1 MRKDAGS
8 RGGVCETRRMFEG
21 RLVGIFVTATAGE
34 PMKALDEVQV
44 TPQGLA
50 GDRYESADG
59 TFSSNAGGGRHVTLI
74 EREAIDAV
82 NAEGDVSV
90 TATSTRRNL
99 LTEGVPLNH
108 LVGRTFRVGDVVLRG
123 VRLNEPCAYL
133 EGKNEPG
140 FRQAML
146 HRCGLRAEVVETGV
160 IRVGDV
166 IA

>member
-1 MRKDAGS
+1 MDAVVAS
-8 RGGVCETRRMFEG
+8 GVCETLRMFEG
-21 RLVGIFVTATAGE
+21 RLVGIFVTELSGE

-50 GDRYESADG
+50 GDRYESDGG
-59 TFSSNAGGGRHVTLI
+59 TFSGNPGGGRHVTLV

-82 NAEGDVSV
+82 NEEGDVSV
-90 TATSTRRNL
+90 SAASTRRNL

-108 LVGRTFRVGDVVLRG
+108 LVGRTFRVGDVLLRG

-146 HRCGLRAEVVETGV
+146 HRCGLRAEVVEPGV